1 MTRPPKTEA
10 DRQRFEALLG
20 PQLDMAF
27 RYATRLTRNREE
39 AMDLVQ
45 DAAIN
50 AFQGFHTFADNS
62 NFRAWF
68 LRILTNRF
76 YQSRRR
82 DHRLETT
89 PIEDAEDLFLY
100 EAAKKHGM
108 ATDGDDPAAH
118 LFDLMTREMVED
130 AIDRLPDE
138 YRSVTSLYFLAEMSY
153 DDIAHTLEIPLGTV
167 RSRLHRGREQLQRM
181 LWQVALDAGIIKEDG
196 V

>member
-1 MTRPPKTEA
+1 MTRPPKTDA
-10 DRQRFEALLG
+10 DRQRFEALLA

-45 DAAIN
+45 EAAIN
-50 AFQGFHTFADNS
+50 AFQGFHTFAEDS

-82 DHRLETT
+82 EHRIETT
-89 PIEDAEDLFLY
+89 AIDEAEDLFLY

-108 ATDGDDPAAH
+108 STEGDDPAGQ
-118 LFDLMTREMVED
+118 LFDLMTREMVES

-138 YRSVTSLYFLAEMSY
+138 YRSVTSLYFLADMSY
-153 DDIAHTLEIPLGTV
+153 DEIAQTLEIPIGTV

-181 LWQVALDAGIIKEDG
+181 LWQVAIDSGIIKEDEA
-196 V
+196 